1 MVVLA
6 DEEHDPGHHED
17 APEDDTH
24 CDQSGSSL
32 YSMVAYRV
40 EHSRSLHTEQCASPG
55 LEYKWS

>member
-32 YSMVAYRV
+32 YSMVRNP
-40 EHSRSLHTEQCASPG
+40 T
-55 LEYKWS
+55 